1 MNPEAQHLFNSTQAT
16 FTTRSAQSSFE
27 TAMHSFLDGDGNPR
41 PQRSTGN
48 SPSSLSRFYNKALWN
63 LHIFN
68 QHLQKTA
75 LSRILTARNQARGQ
89 ARTVEAALDLST
101 LEKTGDFPDLPVSVF
116 NAVLGLHVVVLY
128 VMVGNERQPFS
139 FAIWKGK
146 GFATPVMLA
155 LALLKQLKRA
165 LPDGIS
171 VRALADTG
179 FGSGAFVDGAAKLG
193 FHVVTGMPCDRTT
206 VQGKRLDQL
215 NMRGSKVDLTC
226 CSTPVWVSWYRLKL
240 KDGKYEWRYVVS
252 TKPASGTTISRWGR
266 RRWLIEAFFKVMK
279 SRFGLDQF
287 GQRTMRGAIRFL
299 TLAILAFMLT
309 AISRTALMM
318 GVLPDWRFL
327 ALALRRVLVPWLVG
341 LKLELER
348 ELLEVASGLRCDFM
362 RATA

>member
-1 MNPEAQHLFNSTQAT
+1 MNPEAQLLFNDTQAT
-16 FTTRSAQSSFE
+16 FLLTRQHLAGCSRFATSSAQTSFE

-41 PQRSTGN
+41 PQRSTGK

-63 LHIFN
+63 LHMFN

-75 LSRILTARNQARGQ
+75 LSRILSARNQARGQ

-116 NAVLGLHVVVLY
+116 NAVLGLHLVVLY
-128 VMVGNERQPFS
+128 VMVGHERQPFS

-165 LPDGIS
+165 LPVGIS

-215 NMRGSKVDLTC
+215 SMRGSRVDLTC

-240 KDGKYEWRYVVS
+240 KDGKFE
-252 TKPASGTTISRWGR
+252 
-266 RRWLIEAFFKVMK
+266 WLIEAFFKVMK

-287 GQRTMRGAIRFL
+287 GQRTLHGAIRFL
-299 TLAILAFMLT
+299 TLAFLAFMLT
-309 AISRTALMM
+309 AVSRTTLMM

-327 ALALRRVLVPWLVG
+327 ALALRRVLVPCLVA
-341 LKLELER
+341 LRLELER
-348 ELLEVASGLRCDFM
+348 ELLEAASGLHCDFM
-362 RATA
+362 RAAA

>member
-16 FTTRSAQSSFE
+16 FTTRSTQSSFE